1 MGEGGCIGEGGCM
14 GGDGGARGLT
24 IWLNSSSDFLIAS
37 AEKVAKVARP
47 PNTPTPTPTSKSFP
61 MLVIVNQ
68 A

>member
-1 MGEGGCIGEGGCM
+1 M
-14 GGDGGARGLT
+14 T